1 MANTIKSRVLL
12 KTDTT
17 ANWEKA
23 TNFIPK
29 VGEVCIYSDRFQLD
43 DGTYVPGIKVGDGT
57 SYISE
62 LEFMGDEYITNE
74 EIDEILGSSAGN
86 NSTVETCTLTF
97 PNYSDSEYSEI
108 ASNTALTVSS
118 STFYYTTLEDGSIVR
133 RTYNLYDLFFNG
145 AHPIGCSSKTI
156 TVVKG
161 TSISIYGSWF
171 ENTFIPSSNYYFSA
185 ELASS
190 IASPIY
196 SYSVNDNITFTY
208 DGPL

>member
-62 LEFMGDEYITNE
+62 LEFMGDDYISNE
-74 EIDEILGSSAGN
+74 EIDEILGSTGGGGT
-86 NSTVETCTLTF
+86 STV
-97 PNYSDSEYSEI
+97 
-108 ASNTALTVSS
+108 
-118 STFYYTTLEDGSIVR
+118 
-133 RTYNLYDLFFNG
+133 
-145 AHPIGCSSKTI
+145 
-156 TVVKG
+156 
-161 TSISIYGSWF
+161 
-171 ENTFIPSSNYYFSA
+171 
-185 ELASS
+185 
-190 IASPIY
+190 
-196 SYSVNDNITFTY
+196 
-208 DGPL
+208 

>member
-12 KTDTT
+12 KTDIT

-74 EIDEILGSSAGN
+74 EINALLDFNGSDEPSGGTIPL
-86 NSTVETCTLTF
+86 VTLTF
-97 PNYSDSEYSEI
+97 PLLDQDILNMGDIDSKD
-108 ASNTALTVSS
+108 V
-118 STFYYTTLEDGSIVR
+118 F
-133 RTYNLYDLFFNG
+133 
-145 AHPIGCSSKTI
+145 
-156 TVVKG
+156 
-161 TSISIYGSWF
+161 
-171 ENTFIPSSNYYFSA
+171 YFST
-185 ELASS
+185 LSS
-190 IASPIY
+190 EGNIIMEQRYFWDVCLYEDKRTIQVLPYTLLYCSRLHWSSFDNKDVRVINNGYAIY
-196 SYSVNDNITFTY
+196 ITKNTVLEW
-208 DGPL
+208 DGPT